1 MLIMSEKPY
10 NRELNALVSL
20 IDEPDQSMFDQVRNK
35 IFAYGVDAVPLL
47 EEAWDT
53 TADGDVQKRIETII
67 HTIQFDHNFHQFNL
81 WRNTPAQDLLVGF
94 ILVAKY
100 QYPELNEKTITDQV
114 GQIIQD
120 VWLEI
125 NNNLTPLEKV
135 KIINHIFYDVHGFRG
150 NKRDIQ
156 SPQNSYINSVLETRK
171 ANPISLSIIYMV
183 VAQSLKIPIYGI
195 NLPQNFI
202 LAYLNDFVDD
212 YSKVTRRQVQFYLNI
227 FNNGAVFTQ
236 REVEMFLRQIN
247 LEQDDRYFLPC
258 DNVTIIRR
266 VMNNLIFSYENSGN
280 PEKAAELK
288 KLQEALD

>member
-1 MLIMSEKPY
+1 MSEKPY

-20 IDEPDQSMFDQVRNK
+20 IDEPDQTMFGQVRDK
-35 IFAYGVDAVPLL
+35 IFAYGLDAVPLL

-53 TADGDVQKRIETII
+53 TPDGQVQKRIETII
-67 HTIQFDHNFHQFNL
+67 QTIQFDHNFHQLYL
-81 WRNTPAQDLLVGF
+81 WRNNPAQDLLAGF

-156 SPQNSYINSVLETRK
+156 SPQNSYVNTVLETRK

-202 LAYLNDFVDD
+202 LAYLNDFVLD
-212 YSKVTRRQVQFYLNI
+212 YSTVTRRQVQFYLNV

-247 LEQDDRYFLPC
+247 LEQEDRYFLPC
-258 DNVTIIRR
+258 DNTTIIRR
-266 VMNNLIFSYENSGN
+266 VMNNLIFSYQNSGN
-280 PEKAAELK
+280 PDKAAELK
-288 KLQEALD
+288 KLQMALD

>member
-1 MLIMSEKPY
+1 MSEKPY
-10 NRELNALVSL
+10 SRELNALVSL
-20 IDEPDQSMFDQVRNK
+20 VDEPDQTMFGQVRDK
-35 IFAYGVDAVPLL
+35 IFAYGLDAVPLL

-53 TADGDVQKRIETII
+53 TPDGQVQKRIETII
-67 HTIQFDHNFHQFNL
+67 QTIQFDHNFHQLYL
-81 WRNTPAQDLLVGF
+81 WRNNPAQDLLAGF

-156 SPQNSYINSVLETRK
+156 SPQNSYVNTVLETRK

-202 LAYLNDFVDD
+202 LAYLNDFVLD
-212 YSKVTRRQVQFYLNI
+212 YSTVTRRQVQFYLNV

-247 LEQDDRYFLPC
+247 LEQEDRYFLPC

-280 PEKAAELK
+280 PGKAAELK
-288 KLQEALD
+288 KLQQALD

>member
-1 MLIMSEKPY
+1 MSEKPY
-10 NRELNALVSL
+10 SRELNALVSL
-20 IDEPDQSMFDQVRNK
+20 VDEPDQTMFGQVRDK
-35 IFAYGVDAVPLL
+35 IFAYGLDAVPLL

-53 TADGDVQKRIETII
+53 TPDGQVQKRIETII
-67 HTIQFDHNFHQFNL
+67 QTIQFDHNFHQLYL
-81 WRNTPAQDLLVGF
+81 WRNNPAKDLLAGF

-156 SPQNSYINSVLETRK
+156 SPQNSYVNTVLETRK

-202 LAYLNDFVDD
+202 LAYLNDFVLD
-212 YSKVTRRQVQFYLNI
+212 YSTVTRRQVQFYLNV

-247 LEQDDRYFLPC
+247 LEQEDRYFLPC
-258 DNVTIIRR
+258 DNTTIIRR
-266 VMNNLIFSYENSGN
+266 VMNNLIFSYQNSGN
-280 PEKAAELK
+280 PDKAAELK
-288 KLQEALD
+288 KLQMALD

>member
-1 MLIMSEKPY
+1 MPKKPH

-20 IDEPDQSMFDQVRNK
+20 VDEPDQTMFGQVRDK
-35 IFAYGVDAVPLL
+35 IFAYGIDAVPLL

-53 TADGDVQKRIETII
+53 AADGDVQKRIETII
-67 HTIQFDHNFHQFNL
+67 HTIQFDHNFNQFTR
-81 WRNTPAQDLLVGF
+81 WRKSPTQDLLEGF

-100 QYPELNEKTITDQV
+100 QYPDLNQKTITDQM

-150 NKRDIQ
+150 NKRDMQ
-156 SPQNSYINSVLETRK
+156 APQNSYINTVLETRK

-202 LAYLNDFVDD
+202 VAYLSGIVTD

-247 LEQDDRYFLPC
+247 LEQEDRYFLPC
-258 DNVTIIRR
+258 NNVTIIRR
-266 VMNNLIFSYENSGN
+266 VINNLIFSYENSGN
-280 PEKAAELK
+280 PDKAAELK
-288 KLQEALD
+288 RLQQALD

>member
-1 MLIMSEKPY
+1 MSEKPL

-20 IDEPDQSMFDQVRNK
+20 IDEPDQTMFDQVRNK
-35 IFAYGVDAVPLL
+35 IFAYGLDAVPLL

-53 TADGDVQKRIETII
+53 NADGQVQKRIETII

-81 WRNTPAQDLLVGF
+81 WRNTPNQDLLAGF

-156 SPQNSYINSVLETRK
+156 SPQNSYVNTVLETRK

-183 VAQSLKIPIYGI
+183 VAQSLKVPIYGI

-202 LAYLNDFVDD
+202 LAYLNDFVTD
-212 YSKVTRRQVQFYLNI
+212 YSTVTRRQVQFYLNV

-247 LEQDDRYFLPC
+247 LEQEDRYFLPC

-266 VMNNLIFSYENSGN
+266 VMNNLIFSYENSRN
-280 PEKAAELK
+280 PDKAAELK
-288 KLQEALD
+288 KLQQALD

>member
-1 MLIMSEKPY
+1 MSEKTY

-20 IDEPDQSMFDQVRNK
+20 VDEPDQTMFDQVRDK
-35 IFAYGVDAVPLL
+35 IFAYGLDAVPLL

-53 TADGDVQKRIETII
+53 TPDGQVQKRIETII
-67 HTIQFDHNFHQFNL
+67 HTIQFDHNFHQLNL
-81 WRNTPAQDLLVGF
+81 WRNNPAQDLLAGF

-156 SPQNSYINSVLETRK
+156 SPQNSYVNTVLETRK

-202 LAYLNDFVDD
+202 LAYLNDFVTD
-212 YSKVTRRQVQFYLNI
+212 YSAVTRRQVQFYLNV

-247 LEQDDRYFLPC
+247 LEQEDRYFLPC
-258 DNVTIIRR
+258 DNTTIIRR

-280 PEKAAELK
+280 SDKAAELK
-288 KLQEALD
+288 KLQMALD

>member
-1 MLIMSEKPY
+1 MSEKPY
-10 NRELNALVSL
+10 SRELNALVSL
-20 IDEPDQSMFDQVRNK
+20 VDEPDQTMFGQVRDK
-35 IFAYGVDAVPLL
+35 IFAYGLDAVPLL

-53 TADGDVQKRIETII
+53 TPDGQVQKRIETII
-67 HTIQFDHNFHQFNL
+67 QTIQFDHNFHQLYL
-81 WRNTPAQDLLVGF
+81 WRNNPAQDLLAGF

-156 SPQNSYINSVLETRK
+156 SPQNSYVNTVLETRK

-202 LAYLNDFVDD
+202 LAYLNDFVLD
-212 YSKVTRRQVQFYLNI
+212 YSTVTRRQVQFYLNV

-247 LEQDDRYFLPC
+247 LEQEDRYFLPC
-258 DNVTIIRR
+258 DNTTIIRR
-266 VMNNLIFSYENSGN
+266 VMNNLIFSYQNSGN
-280 PEKAAELK
+280 PDKAAELK
-288 KLQEALD
+288 KLQMALD

>member
-1 MLIMSEKPY
+1 MRIMSEKPY

-20 IDEPDQSMFDQVRNK
+20 IDEPDQTMFGQVRDK
-35 IFAYGVDAVPLL
+35 IFAYGLDAVPLL

-53 TADGDVQKRIETII
+53 TPDGQVQKRIETII
-67 HTIQFDHNFHQFNL
+67 QTIQFDHNFHQLYL
-81 WRNTPAQDLLVGF
+81 WRNNPAQDLLAGF

-156 SPQNSYINSVLETRK
+156 SPQNSYVNTVLETRK

-202 LAYLNDFVDD
+202 LAYLNDFVLD
-212 YSKVTRRQVQFYLNI
+212 YSTVTRRQVQFYLNV

-247 LEQDDRYFLPC
+247 LEQEDRYFLPC
-258 DNVTIIRR
+258 DNTTIIRR
-266 VMNNLIFSYENSGN
+266 VMNNLIFSYQNSGN
-280 PEKAAELK
+280 PDKAAELK
-288 KLQEALD
+288 KLQMALD